1 MMKWLHRIIG
11 LLIVAL
17 ITWTSVSIFSSAV
30 TGENVAAFGIG
41 ISVGRITGTAIGI
54 GGLCLIVLFF
64 LTGIRPKRR
73 ERFLSFDQEGGTV
86 SISTDAIA
94 DYVSKL
100 SAEFPSIV
108 RMRPEIIPSR
118 GAISINVDVR
128 VKAGPQIHEV
138 CDLLQR
144 RIRESVA
151 NGLGISEIRRV
162 VVSVSEVVSEH
173 RPQ

>member
-1 MMKWLHRIIG
+1 MMKWLHHILG
-11 LLIVAL
+11 LLIIVLLA
-17 ITWTSVSIFSSAV
+17 WTSISFVYTAV
-30 TGENVAAFGIG
+30 ATEKVAVFGIELC
-41 ISVGRITGTAIGI
+41 VGRIVGGAMGV
-54 GGLCLIVLFF
+54 GGLCLLGLFL
-64 LTGIRPKRR
+64 LTGLRPKRR
-73 ERFLSFDQEGGTV
+73 ERFLSFDAEGGTV

-100 SAEFPSIV
+100 AAEFPSVV
-108 RMRPEIIPSR
+108 RMKPEITPSR

-138 CDLLQR
+138 CELMQR

>member
-1 MMKWLHRIIG
+1 MMKWLHRVIGFLIIV
-11 LLIVAL
+11 LLG
-17 ITWTSVSIFSSAV
+17 WTCVSVLYTAV
-30 TGENVAAFGIG
+30 SGDRVAAFGIEL
-41 ISVGRITGTAIGI
+41 SVGRIMGAGIGV
-54 GGLCLIVLFF
+54 GGLCVLALF
-64 LTGIRPKRR
+64 LLSGIRPKRR
-73 ERFLSFDQEGGTV
+73 ERFLSFDSEGGTV

-100 SAEFPSIV
+100 AAEFPSVV
-108 RMRPEIIPSR
+108 RMRPDIIPSR

-138 CDLLQR
+138 CELMQR

-151 NGLGISEIRRV
+151 NGLGISEIKRV